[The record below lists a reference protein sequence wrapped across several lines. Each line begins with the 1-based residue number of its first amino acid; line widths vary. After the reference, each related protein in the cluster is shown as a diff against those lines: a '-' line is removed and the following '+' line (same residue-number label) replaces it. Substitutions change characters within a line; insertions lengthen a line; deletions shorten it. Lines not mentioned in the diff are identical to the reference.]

1 MISCDKTIILASM
14 TLNKMQA
21 SPRTHKVIALIS
33 LIILSYLQF
42 SLVYTTY
49 KLKDKQYILKESRII
64 ESTYK
69 EVVRNDKLYPGG
81 QKIVDSII
89 YRNMQALEDTYY
101 HDPAAF
107 AQLKEKVC
115 DSIVRNLRLNS
126 NMDSVFTAILKKDNL
141 DPDLKYLLVMNDLAI
156 TFNGINYVSLY
167 KPEKEKLS
175 YLAPDIQ
182 NKYGIAIDGR
192 LKNPT
197 NQNHTAGLMVSS
209 PTPRSYY
216 MGFAIH
222 VDYDNR
228 KMIILKSMSFTL
240 LLSISFIILVISIYY
255 FTYRNWLRQKK
266 LADMKTDFLNSIT
279 HEFNTPIATI
289 LVANSSLQNK
299 EIIGDPAKIYPLTEV
314 IKRQTQRLQT
324 LINQALDIS
333 QMDKS
338 TIEKEIYDIAALLEE
353 LINDYKLKTSENVS
367 FNYDFKNIH
376 ALVSLN
382 RFLMTTMLYNIFDNA
397 LKYNTKENKE
407 INMELILHGQ
417 SVTLCLRDNGMG
429 MSKKL
434 MKSVFDKF
442 YRGKNG
448 IKTRGLG
455 LGLFYVKQTVAA
467 HNWELNLSSEPGQH
481 STFCITMPVEK
492 EQ

>member
-1 MISCDKTIILASM
+1 M
-14 TLNKMQA
+14 TFNKIQS
-21 SPRTHKVIALIS
+21 SPGTHKVIALFS

-42 SLVYTTY
+42 SLIYTTY

-64 ESTYK
+64 ENSYK

-81 QKIVDSII
+81 EKIVDSII
-89 YRNMQALEDTYY
+89 YRNMQALEDNYY
-101 HDPAAF
+101 HDPTAF
-107 AQLKEKVC
+107 ALLKQKVC
-115 DSIVRNLRLNS
+115 DSIVRNLRINS
-126 NMDSVFTAILKKDNL
+126 NMDSVFKSILKKDSL
-141 DPDLKYLLVMNDLAI
+141 DQDLKYLLVMNDLAI

-175 YLAPDIQ
+175 YLDPEIQ
-182 NKYGIAIDGR
+182 NQYGIAIDGE

-228 KMIILKSMSFTL
+228 KMIILKSMTFSL

-255 FTYRNWLRQKK
+255 FTFRNWLRQKK

-289 LVANSSLQNK
+289 LVANSSIRNK
-299 EIIGDPAKIYPLTEV
+299 EIIGEPSKIYPLTEV
-314 IKRQTQRLQT
+314 IQRQTQRLQT

-333 QMDKS
+333 QMNKNE
-338 TIEKEIYDIAALLEE
+338 IEKEVYDMASLLEE
-353 LINDYKLKTSENVS
+353 IINDYKLKISENVS
-367 FNYDFKNIH
+367 IIYNFEHIH
-376 ALVSLN
+376 ALVLLN
-382 RFLMTTMLYNIFDNA
+382 RFLLTTMLYNIFDNA
-397 LKYNTKENKE
+397 LKYNTKEHKE
-407 INMELILHGQ
+407 IKIEMITHGQ
-417 SVTLCLRDNGMG
+417 SLTLCIRDNGVG
-429 MSKKL
+429 MNKKL
-434 MKSVFDKF
+434 MKSIFDKF

-455 LGLFYVKQTVAA
+455 LGLFYVKQTVEA
-467 HNWELNLSSEPGQH
+467 HNWELNLTSEPGQC

-492 EQ
+492 EKF